1 VTERP
6 YVLLSCA
13 MSVDGCLDAPGGER
27 LVLSGAADL
36 DRVDDERAS
45 SDAIMVGA
53 GTIRRDDPRL
63 LIRSPERR
71 AARTADGRP
80 AHPIGVTLTASG
92 DLDPGALFFSGGGSA
107 GGTGVGTAD
116 GVGGEAADGV
126 SGKAASGIGVAAVGG
141 VGGKAAGGVGGEA
154 ASGGSRDRPARLVYC
169 ASPVAARTRRRLDGL
184 AEVVDAGSRPALA
197 AVLADLFRRGVRR
210 LMVEGGAGLSRQFL
224 TGGLADELQLVIAP
238 FFVGDPRAPRFAGPG
253 RYPYGPDHQ
262 MALAEVRE
270 VGAVVLLR
278 YLLKA
283 TVTGSAPPAASGT
296 VGAARVVRVIEPV
309 PGHGAPGAAGEATK
323 ADRDWL
329 GEAIELSR
337 RCPPSATAFAVG
349 ALVVAGDGT
358 VLATGYSRESAP
370 HDHAEE
376 AVLAKL
382 DPADPRLAGAT
393 LYSSLEPCRFR
404 ASRPRPCAELI
415 IEAGLRRV
423 VMAWREPPVFAPGE
437 GAALLAEAGITVVE
451 IADLAAQARAVNAGV
466 LGG

>member
-1 VTERP
+1 MSERP

-13 MSVDGCLDAPGGER
+13 MSVDGCLDAPGRER

-36 DRVDDERAS
+36 DRVDGERAS

-71 AARTADGRP
+71 AARVASGRP
-80 AHPIGVTLTASG
+80 EHPIGVTLTASG
-92 DLDPGALFFSGGGSA
+92 DLDPRARFFSGTVPGP
-107 GGTGVGTAD
+107 
-116 GVGGEAADGV
+116 
-126 SGKAASGIGVAAVGG
+126 
-141 VGGKAAGGVGGEA
+141 
-154 ASGGSRDRPARLVYC
+154 RPARLVYC
-169 ASPVAARTRRRLDGL
+169 AGPVADRIRRRVGGR
-184 AEVVDAGSRPALA
+184 AEVVDVGAAAGVAGGGSPGRVADAGNPGGVEAGGSRPALA
-197 AVLADLFRRGVRR
+197 AVLADLSRRGIRR
-210 LMVEGGAGLSRQFL
+210 LMAEGGADLSRQLL

-238 FFVGDPRAPRFAGPG
+238 FFVGDPGAPRFAGPG
-253 RYPYGPDHQ
+253 HYPYGPSHR

-278 YLLKA
+278 YLLD
-283 TVTGSAPPAASGT
+283 GPAD
-296 VGAARVVRVIEPV
+296 GAGGPAGGGPGVAEAR
-309 PGHGAPGAAGEATK
+309 PGHWPPGPAGQATM
-323 ADRDWL
+323 ADRGWL
-329 GEAIELSR
+329 GEAIRLSR

-349 ALVVAGDGT
+349 AVVIAADGS
-358 VLATGYSRESAP
+358 VLATGYSREGAP

-376 AVLAKL
+376 VALAKL

-415 IEAGLRRV
+415 IAAGLRRV
-423 VMAWREPPVFAPGE
+423 VIAWREPPVFAPGG
-437 GAALLAEAGITVVE
+437 GAAVLAGAGITVVE
-451 IADLAAQARAVNAGV
+451 IADLAPQARAVNAGV